1 MTPSPG
7 TIRRSVS
14 TISVR
19 RSSTAASGA
28 GIFIGEFPALAK
40 TGSALA
46 RLIPG
51 VGLVDDVGAP
61 LAAHDAAVLVALF
74 QRFQRIDDLHAHVL
88 GEGRKIGSG
97 GAEVKSRRPK
107 DLPTCSSRCRSE
119 ALPAAPQLGDVVADG
134 EKGLDVARRL
144 AQALTVLDQGDA
156 DEALAIFATT
166 VPRRHGPVRV
176 GPSRRR
182 GCRSPERR
190 AGWAPRRTSSPWV
203 PGYAIRPGANRR
215 SARHAGRDSARG
227 FQRCSPGGHSKPQSQ
242 PPGSA

>member
-88 GEGRKIGSG
+88 GEGRKIESG

-107 DLPTCSSRCRSE
+107 DPPNKLFTM
-119 ALPAAPQLGDVVADG
+119 PQRGF
-134 EKGLDVARRL
+134 ARRG
-144 AQALTVLDQGDA
+144 AA
-156 DEALAIFATT
+156 
-166 VPRRHGPVRV
+166 
-176 GPSRRR
+176 R
-182 GCRSPERR
+182 GCRCGRR
-190 AGWAPRRTSSPWV
+190 ET
-203 PGYAIRPGANRR
+203 
-215 SARHAGRDSARG
+215 
-227 FQRCSPGGHSKPQSQ
+227 F
-242 PPGSA
+242 